1 MHINK
6 IDNIYYSHIM
16 ENLQVDYEISIVA
29 YDVTIWYNIIEKENS
44 TTS

>member
-1 MHINK
+1 
-6 IDNIYYSHIM
+6 M